1 MRLRHEEQA
10 AFYLM
15 LRTFY
20 GSVSGVDHR
29 MHLFRYRTALV
40 NSPRDQTG
48 VAMPELEASVW

>member
-29 MHLFRYRTALV
+29 MYLFRCRTAFV
-40 NSPRDQTG
+40 NGRTDQTG
-48 VAMPELEASVW
+48 VAMPELEAYVW